1 MESQIVDLTSNSS
14 SGSQNATILRQLLT
28 QPQHM
33 KTEQDRQQ
41 QQQQQQQQPQQHQQQ
56 PQQQQPQQQQQSTSD
71 LKLILLNEN
80 GFPPEKCT
88 LNAAGFD

>member
-14 SGSQNATILRQLLT
+14 GSQNASILRQLLT
-28 QPQHM
+28 QPQQQQPL

-41 QQQQQQQQPQQHQQQ
+41 QPSTTPSQFSIQQQQQQ
-56 PQQQQPQQQQQSTSD
+56 SSSD
-71 LKLILLNEN
+71 LKFILLDEN
-80 GFPPEKCT
+80 GFPPEKCA